1 MPYENGKWRAPTP
14 EEASKD
20 MNAYKQLYGNLSG
33 QGWMTSKDKIN
44 YDVKQAE
51 QAAAETAAKQ
61 QAEYAKQQAAYAQQQ
76 AAQRAAQ
83 QAAYERQAQLL
94 QQQYERQKAA
104 EETAR
109 KKQEAAALAGRDA
122 LVGAAQENYD
132 ASIAAR
138 QESYDKNVG
147 AVNSDTERAMQQAYI
162 NNQLQK
168 RNLGQQLAALGRS
181 GGAAESTLLGLA
193 NEYGGQRGTLD
204 EQRNDQLGELALNL
218 SQGKAEDLQ
227 RLNDLK
233 AQYESDYQNRMQDL
247 AAASLERLL
256 NYDNSYTSAMASLE
270 QARAQQL
277 AEIAS
282 AATGYSSGID
292 TTAQDYLTNLQ
303 KVYSGE
309 MTKQD
314 VINNKSAIVRSYGQE
329 LYNDLLEDA
338 AIIQRLT

>member
-1 MPYENGKWRAPTP
+1 MPYVNGKWQAPSA
-14 EEASKD
+14 EDASKD
-20 MNAYKQLYGNLSG
+20 MNAYKQLYGSDLTG
-33 QGWMTSKDKIN
+33 QGWLKSPDKVN
-44 YDVKQAE
+44 YDLNQA
-51 QAAAETAAKQ
+51 QKAAAEAASQ
-61 QAEYAKQQAAYAQQQ
+61 QQAAYAQQQ
-76 AAQRAAQ
+76 AAYAQQQAAQ

-104 EETAR
+104 EEAAR
-109 KKQEAAALAGRDA
+109 QKQEAAALAGRDA
-122 LVGAAQENYD
+122 LVGAAQGNYD
-132 ASIAAR
+132 ASITAR
-138 QESYDKNVG
+138 QEAYDKNVDT
-147 AVNSDTERAMQQAYI
+147 VNSDTERAMQQAYI

-204 EQRNDQLGELALNL
+204 EQRNDQLGELALDL

-256 NYDNSYTSAMASLE
+256 NYDNNYTNAMASLE

-292 TTAQDYLTNLQ
+292 TTAQDYLKNLQ
-303 KVYSGE
+303 MVYDGT
-309 MTKQD
+309 MTRDD
-314 VINNKSAIVRSYGQE
+314 VLNNKSAIVRSYGQE